1 MLARDQLGNC
11 RGFSGSS
18 LARLSRESPQKKVAF
33 AFPELD
39 RHHAPCSVFKTRPP
53 RPRRDAFFHRTMHKK
68 KAGNAASVSRLGAK
82 QVYYLYMQMLPL
94 WDGVCHGESFHT
106 IKNRYFNSS
115 AVLDFSKIDTSPKRG
130 A

>member
-1 MLARDQLGNC
+1 MPRAQ
-11 RGFSGSS
+11 FSK
-18 LARLSRESPQKKVAF
+18 LTPPA
-33 AFPELD
+33 
-39 RHHAPCSVFKTRPP
+39 KTRRFLSPD
-53 RPRRDAFFHRTMHKK
+53 DAQK